1 MKKLIILALI
11 LSSCST
17 YRTRETQSI
26 NNTDS
31 VRASNTTQAEVVASV
46 ANVTKED
53 IVRDSVVVIIDNGNK
68 TTERWRDRIIKDVQ
82 RDTITITKHIETHDT
97 IFIKKE
103 TENIQKEAK
112 RQTVSPYKYIIA
124 LTALVVILL
133 AVAVRR
139 YFK

>member
-11 LSSCST
+11 LTSCST
-17 YRTRETQSI
+17 YRTREAQSV

>member
-11 LSSCST
+11 LTSCST
-17 YRTRETQSI
+17 YRTREAQSV
-26 NNTDS
+26 NSTDS
-31 VRASNTTQAEVVASV
+31 VRASNTTQAEVVESV

>member
-1 MKKLIILALI
+1 MALI
-11 LSSCST
+11 NL
-17 YRTRETQSI
+17 
-26 NNTDS
+26 
-31 VRASNTTQAEVVASV
+31 SV
-46 ANVTKED
+46 ANSSSSYTILFILNRTILE
-53 IVRDSVVVIIDNGNK
+53 STPSASGM
-68 TTERWRDRIIKDVQ
+68 
-82 RDTITITKHIETHDT
+82 DTITITKHIETHDT

>member
-103 TENIQKEAK
+103 TENIQKEVK

-133 AVAVRR
+133 AVAIRR

>member
-1 MKKLIILALI
+1 MKNLIILALI
-11 LSSCST
+11 LTSCST
-17 YRTRETQSI
+17 YRTREAQSV

-31 VRASNTTQAEVVASV
+31 VRASNTAQAEVVASV
-46 ANVTKED
+46 VNVTKED

-133 AVAVRR
+133 VVAVRR